1 MAQGSQVTVKLIAAQ
16 MMQLHS
22 WSKIILV
29 NIVALITCDIVLLSC
44 AIILNANLNNQNK
57 MLKLCKQIYS
67 LLVSCLLSIYLIC
80 LATKKA
86 PAEDN
91 YATIPKFSKY
101 DGLSKG

>member
-1 MAQGSQVTVKLIAAQ
+1 
-16 MMQLHS
+16 
-22 WSKIILV
+22 
-29 NIVALITCDIVLLSC
+29 
-44 AIILNANLNNQNK
+44 
-57 MLKLCKQIYS
+57 
-67 LLVSCLLSIYLIC
+67 